1 MNSKHQC
8 TRHSSCGAM
17 GSYEDLIMIMIC
29 NGSADNAIRKSE
41 VLDSIPGK
49 YYGGRHDEF
58 WLRSDSW
65 PGLK

>member
-1 MNSKHQC
+1 
-8 TRHSSCGAM
+8 
-17 GSYEDLIMIMIC
+17 MIMIC

-49 YYGGRHDEF
+49 YYGGRHD
-58 WLRSDSW
+58 LRSDSW

>member
-8 TRHSSCGAM
+8 TRHSSCGAVV
-17 GSYEDLIMIMIC
+17 SYEDLIMIMIC
-29 NGSADNAIRKSE
+29 NGSADNTIWKSE
-41 VLDSIPGK
+41 VLDSIPGT

-58 WLRSDSW
+58 WLPSDTW